1 MSLSLSCPS
10 QDRMV
15 TRMQLAYNLLPPVQ
29 RCSSSRH
36 TCAAE
41 IQLVPILAKHHKLPT
56 HLQFYCIFKS
66 VELSWAQFDYIVC
79 EGSWWFH
86 TEIRTLNSRI
96 RVQVSNPSTN
106 NDMWKK
112 ELILCPI
119 YYFKK
124 LCSYVDSLRVMQK
137 YAELCIAMQIYA
149 ELCRIMQSYVKLC
162 KIMQKLSKDMQIY
175 VKLCKFMQINA
186 KLCMVMQIYQ
196 EFCKV
201 TQSYAEWSKFM
212 QCCAKLCKF
221 TQSYAPLGKNM

>member
-1 MSLSLSCPS
+1 MTFDKPVLKKHGTWKWSHWKTWPLKKYVSLSLSCPS

-112 ELILCPI
+112 ELI
-119 YYFKK
+119 
-124 LCSYVDSLRVMQK
+124 
-137 YAELCIAMQIYA
+137 
-149 ELCRIMQSYVKLC
+149 
-162 KIMQKLSKDMQIY
+162 
-175 VKLCKFMQINA
+175 FMPYI
-186 KLCMVMQIYQ
+186 L
-196 EFCKV
+196 
-201 TQSYAEWSKFM
+201 
-212 QCCAKLCKF
+212 L
-221 TQSYAPLGKNM
+221 